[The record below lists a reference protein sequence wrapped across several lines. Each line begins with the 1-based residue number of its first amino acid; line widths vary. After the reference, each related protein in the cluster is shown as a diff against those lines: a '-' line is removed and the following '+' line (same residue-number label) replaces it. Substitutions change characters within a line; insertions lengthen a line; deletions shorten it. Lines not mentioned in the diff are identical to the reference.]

1 MRIAIVT
8 GGAIEDIGWLKAR
21 LSDYERII
29 AVDRGLDAFESIE
42 ISPDYIIGDFDS
54 YEGQANFELRY
65 PEASVMTFDA
75 EKDWTDTELALN
87 KALELCESQPEE
99 SVIDVFGA
107 FGGRVDHMLANIML
121 LASTKEKYPRVRALD
136 PYNEVERLLPGTYE
150 IERCENVYVSV
161 LSVDT
166 LAMVSLHGFEYDG
179 DALEL
184 RRSGT
189 LGISN
194 KLREKVGSIVVH
206 TGQVFLMRC
215 RDQ

>member
-1 MRIAIVT
+1 MRVAVVT
-8 GGAIEDIGWLKAR
+8 GGALEDLSWLKAR
-21 LSDYERII
+21 LISYECII
-29 AVDRGLDAFESIE
+29 AVDRGLEAFESME

-54 YEGQANFELRY
+54 YEGLRNFELRY
-65 PEASVMTFDA
+65 PEAGVMTFEA

-87 KALELCESQPEE
+87 KALELCKSQPEE

-121 LASTKEKYPRVRALD
+121 LASTNEKYPRVRALD

-150 IERCENVYVSV
+150 IERCEGVYVSL
-161 LSVDT
+161 LSVDAVAT
-166 LAMVSLHGFEYDG
+166 VSLHGFEYDG
-179 DALEL
+179 DALVV

-206 TGQVFLMRC
+206 SGQVFLMQC
-215 RDQ
+215 KDQ